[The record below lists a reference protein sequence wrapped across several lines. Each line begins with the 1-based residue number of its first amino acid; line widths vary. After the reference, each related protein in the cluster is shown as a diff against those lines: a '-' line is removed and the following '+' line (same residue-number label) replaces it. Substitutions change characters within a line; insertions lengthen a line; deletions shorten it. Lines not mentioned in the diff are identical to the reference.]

1 MGATQGQALTGSR
14 AIPTILRAGLL
25 AGTLDITA
33 ALAVYSH
40 FGPQSIRLLQG
51 IASGLMGRAALQGGL
66 PTALLG
72 LLCHFVIAT
81 SWAAIYYAASQRISF
96 LLTHAVVAGTIYG
109 LVVYVVMNLVVIPL
123 SAIGPRP
130 FSLSAAIVAA
140 AILVV
145 CIGLPIALTVRRY
158 SGFTPGVAAS

>member
-1 MGATQGQALTGSR
+1 MGATQAPTGSR
-14 AIPTILRAGLL
+14 AIPTIVRAGLL

-40 FGPQSIRLLQG
+40 FGPRSIRLLQG
-51 IASGLMGRAALQGGL
+51 IASGLIGKAALQGGL
-66 PTALLG
+66 ATALLG

-81 SWAAIYYAASQRISF
+81 TWAAIYYAASRRISF

-130 FSLSAAIVAA
+130 LSLSAAIVAA

-158 SGFTPGVAAS
+158 SDLTTGVAR